1 MQWVIALGGL
11 KLRPQKALTTH
22 WFEDT
27 WLRVVPVKSLP
38 WEHDFA
44 LLCTQSWSFV
54 LHCRVGI
61 SPQLGTLPAGLGCWG
76 WLSAFLSPHPH
87 PWRVF
92 MAGGEHE
99 EPGGPVSVHMRA
111 KLVRIKINSEWALS
125 CSDAAREER
134 VEAQP
139 ELQGQ
144 CGPAQGTERDS
155 SILDPQIQSFFPK
168 CHLKRV
174 VVMLS
179 HYQPFACT
187 ITTGK
192 KIKKSIPGSMES
204 SLLWVFCL
212 ELIINRHS
220 QSRVLLIRGSICN
233 HRKWLAGENPWIFFF
248 ITEFLEVSL
257 FSLSLLGS
265 LVS

>member
-11 KLRPQKALTTH
+11 KLRPQKALTIY
-22 WFEDT
+22 WFEVP
-27 WLRVVPVKSLP
+27 WQRVVPVKSLP
-38 WEHDFA
+38 WEPDFA

-54 LHCRVGI
+54 LHCRVEI

-92 MAGGEHE
+92 MAGGDHE
-99 EPGGPVSVHMRA
+99 EPSGLFQSPWGQNFGENKDEQWVSPVLLWCCQAGNGWDTTRA
-111 KLVRIKINSEWALS
+111 A
-125 CSDAAREER
+125 
-134 VEAQP
+134 
-139 ELQGQ
+139 
-144 CGPAQGTERDS
+144 GTVWPSTGDS

-233 HRKWLAGENPWIFFF
+233 LREMTGRWKSLDFF
-248 ITEFLEVSL
+248 L
-257 FSLSLLGS
+257 
-265 LVS
+265 